1 MFKKIS
7 TLKGMD
13 LAQLYC
19 CREQYMIQQCSSF
32 GVYFLPNGGIHLNKW
47 ICFIIKQILSST
59 TLILCF
65 YVYHLESYKICM
77 G

>member
-1 MFKKIS
+1 
-7 TLKGMD
+7 
-13 LAQLYC
+13 
-19 CREQYMIQQCSSF
+19 MIQQCSSF